1 MTLYKCLSDSIDFIT
16 NNLGPHFLGI
26 LNTKDF
32 YHIFCI
38 DNNYYKIKW
47 YDNFIYFNNKN
58 DLMRYVLSITNIITI
73 VKFNYDKK
81 HIIYYDRSKII
92 LRCYRKYKLRT
103 ARIKNDLVIRGLT
116 EYFFHPSKLSFEI

>member
-1 MTLYKCLSDSIDFIT
+1 MTLYKSLSDSIDFIT
-16 NNLGPHFLGI
+16 NNQGPHFLGI
-26 LNTKDF
+26 SSNQNF

-38 DNNYYKIKW
+38 DNYYKIKW

-58 DLMRYVLSITNIITI
+58 DLMRYVLNITRIITI

-81 HIIYYDRSKII
+81 PIIYYDRSKII

-103 ARIKNDLVIRGLT
+103 AKIKNDLVIRGLT
-116 EYFFHPSKLSFEI
+116 ERWFHPSRLTFEC

>member
-1 MTLYKCLSDSIDFIT
+1 MTLYKSLSDSIDFIT
-16 NNLGPHFLGI
+16 NNPGPHFLGI

-38 DNNYYKIKW
+38 DNYYKIKW

-58 DLMRYVLSITNIITI
+58 DLMRYVLNITRIITI

-103 ARIKNDLVIRGLT
+103 AKIKNDLVIRGLT
-116 EYFFHPSKLSFEI
+116 ERWFHPSRLTFEC

>member
-1 MTLYKCLSDSIDFIT
+1 MTLYKSLSDSIDFIT
-16 NNLGPHFLGI
+16 NNQGPHFLGI
-26 LNTKDF
+26 SSNQNF

-38 DNNYYKIKW
+38 DNYYKIKW

-58 DLMRYVLSITNIITI
+58 DLMRYVLNITRIITI

-103 ARIKNDLVIRGLT
+103 AKIKNDLVIRGLT
-116 EYFFHPSKLSFEI
+116 ERWFHPSRLTFEC

>member
-1 MTLYKCLSDSIDFIT
+1 MTLYKSLSDSIDFIT
-16 NNLGPHFLGI
+16 NNQGPHFLGI
-26 LNTKDF
+26 SSNQNF

-38 DNNYYKIKW
+38 DNYYKIKW

-58 DLMRYVLSITNIITI
+58 DLMRYVLNITRIITI

-103 ARIKNDLVIRGLT
+103 AKIKNDLVIRGLS
-116 EYFFHPSKLSFEI
+116 ELWYHPSRISFEC